1 VAADCIRPAKIETTM
16 SQSQLDLLPPD
27 QAAILIRKK
36 RFWKRTMWISL
47 VITPI
52 FMATTAICH
61 SMAMERI
68 FQTIAELDSGSAG
81 GNEYSVSE
89 IRTIVLITRIA
100 FAISSGGILLFL
112 VSLIRCLSLPKIPK
126 ASNSGSISQPHP

>member
-1 VAADCIRPAKIETTM
+1 M

-36 RFWKRTMWISL
+36 RFWKRTMWVSL
-47 VITPI
+47 VITPL

-68 FQTIAELDSGSAG
+68 FQTIAELDSSAAG
-81 GNEYSVSE
+81 GNEYSLSE
-89 IRTIVLITRIA
+89 ISTMVLIARIA
-100 FAISSGGILLFL
+100 FAISAGGILLFL
-112 VSLIRCLSLPKIPK
+112 VSIIRLISLPKIPT
-126 ASNSGSISQPHP
+126 PHRP